1 MKKIGITG
9 STGLLGKL
17 LTKELRN
24 KNIKYSVF
32 KGDIHKNKDIRAWF
46 NRSKNIEYIF
56 HFAAH
61 SSASGSEINKK
72 KVYKLNVR
80 GVENLIFEMN
90 KIKRKFFLFFPSTSH
105 VYKYSKKPLN
115 EKSKLK
121 PNSYYGK
128 TKLIAEE
135 KIILNKNKNF
145 NYLIARI
152 FSVFHKNQ
160 KKPFLYASIRDRMKN
175 NSIKKIYI
183 KNANCIRDFLNA
195 EKVVEIIYQI
205 YRKKLMGVLNIG
217 SGEGI
222 SIKDFIYKEITN
234 KKEVVSDKKVDYLVA
249 NIDKL
254 KKQLIQ
260 NKSKLK

>member
-1 MKKIGITG
+1 
-9 STGLLGKL
+9 
-17 LTKELRN
+17 
-24 KNIKYSVF
+24 
-32 KGDIHKNKDIRAWF
+32 
-46 NRSKNIEYIF
+46 
-56 HFAAH
+56 
-61 SSASGSEINKK
+61 
-72 KVYKLNVR
+72 
-80 GVENLIFEMN
+80 
-90 KIKRKFFLFFPSTSH
+90 
-105 VYKYSKKPLN
+105 
-115 EKSKLK
+115 
-121 PNSYYGK
+121 
-128 TKLIAEE
+128 
-135 KIILNKNKNF
+135 
-145 NYLIARI
+145 
-152 FSVFHKNQ
+152 
-160 KKPFLYASIRDRMKN
+160 MKN